1 MPVVW
6 SQAFDG
12 GAVLTTRGGDF
23 DLWLGQDLSIGSLGH
38 TADGA
43 TLYLQERLTFQMQ
56 TSEAVVVLAA

>member
-1 MPVVW
+1 MVARSSPP
-6 SQAFDG
+6 A
-12 GAVLTTRGGDF
+12 GGDF